1 MKILNFFNQ
10 NNISLEN
17 KKLVVA
23 ASGGPDSMALVDM
36 LCRLN
41 KKFELKIIV
50 AHFDH
55 QLRSDSDKE
64 TSLLQN
70 YCDQNNLLLEN
81 GSWPVNKHPNVGLE
95 AAAREARYTFL
106 IKIVKKYN
114 ADYLLTAHHGDDLLE
129 NILLKLKENF
139 LQKEVY

>member
-1 MKILNFFNQ
+1 MALCVGHFFMKMKILNFFNQ
-10 NNISLEN
+10 NNISLKN

-81 GSWPVNKHPNVGLE
+81 GSGL
-95 AAAREARYTFL
+95 L
-106 IKIVKKYN
+106 ISTLML
-114 ADYLLTAHHGDDLLE
+114 DRSCCT
-129 NILLKLKENF
+129 
-139 LQKEVY
+139 